1 MKHINVEEQC
11 LVQEEVRSITRLWAQ
26 SESKATFEI
35 NRRNLMWSERKYL
48 QAITK
53 ASKSLKRKA
62 SEANTARIT
71 AVSKKNVAIEDDTDY
86 DDN

>member
-1 MKHINVEEQC
+1 
-11 LVQEEVRSITRLWAQ
+11 
-26 SESKATFEI
+26 
-35 NRRNLMWSERKYL
+35 MWNERKYL

-71 AVSKKNVAIEDDTDY
+71 AVSKKNVAVEDDTDY
-86 DDN
+86 DDKVYDMFLLNLKIYTSLLTHYVFHLYFDTSVLL